1 MQRKEQP
8 RREIPANRIRDSSL
22 LSMAALGSFFSFCIF
37 HSFGV
42 LVVLAAGFGH
52 IPRTN
57 AQMSDNATDDGAPY
71 DGTGCGSAY
80 VCANTSVTGDNI
92 LTAIIIDAILG
103 WLCWVGFVL
112 WRGFF
117 PVYRGRE
124 ILPGVR
130 YRPPALSLK
139 GIGRYWNWM
148 WPTFGVTD
156 AEFLKSAGLD
166 ALVAVRILSYGL
178 ALFLPVGA
186 LAIAILIPVN
196 YTSNGLIVDGAVASN
211 TSDSNLT
218 YVFARMTMSN
228 IPNGSSLLWIHFVF
242 LFCAVAYGCWLITLY
257 YEENISLQHTMFS
270 SYISDLKKGIAFD
283 VSSGAQITDGEGR
296 PQSAALQRILGESGV
311 ELGEDQVK
319 SLEEVAGNLEEG
331 TVNRRVAQMMD
342 PSNDKLLA
350 QAFRQTV
357 QKPEKGQLWPVK
369 RPTPFTASR
378 PEFAGRYAVLVID
391 EPRKQFRQSATVKMM
406 RRSKS
411 GVKRE
416 DQRQKKKGWWAYVT
430 GGFFSTSQ
438 DPMDGNPLD
447 SEAAATPS
455 PSESGKDEAVE
466 ALSVSVS
473 KDLHMPEND
482 LSNRK
487 VKTSCC
493 GMVKQS
499 EEAFK
504 GQMEDRKQR
513 IKYIEETFIRLFGDD
528 FHAIVPVYNTE
539 KIDALIARRWQIQA
553 KVVRVE
559 RLIALA
565 EGRQI
570 KEGSKSEKNEA
581 KKQAR
586 LAKLRDNLATLNEK
600 DAALDKLVAEEKEQI
615 LMNPAC
621 ASFIAVFHSA
631 MAAATASN
639 LNANPL
645 SWRGFHC
652 VPCPDPENI
661 NYPAVTTQASG
672 RAHRTFSSLFFIVLV
687 MVFPLGIF
695 TGAASQLE
703 TAICGAPE
711 NGTLSAS
718 GSWICSDDFWAKL
731 IMNIITGLLPQL
743 LLTLYQSVFLPFY
756 IMFCSQAERTHV
768 SLSKLDLRCAQLF
781 FHWNVWN
788 FFIGSMLGGT
798 FVNGLREAIQDPGE
812 IVTILGNAIPAASNY
827 FINYVILRALTMTM
841 FRLFYPHA
849 CVGMNIAQWFFVM
862 PKPKTPMDFA
872 RAHPLRNCRFS
883 RDLSISV
890 LTIFVASMTYS
901 VISPFILVWTMIYF
915 CLMYMVRIKS
925 HCCRSD
931 AYLSLD
937 CSFDHSTR
945 FGGTSSFM
953 SISLATDPSGR
964 CGPSTPTG
972 SWRYS
977 R

>member
-1 MQRKEQP
+1 
-8 RREIPANRIRDSSL
+8 
-22 LSMAALGSFFSFCIF
+22 MAD
-37 HSFGV
+37 
-42 LVVLAAGFGH
+42 
-52 IPRTN
+52 
-57 AQMSDNATDDGAPY
+57 DNSTSY
-71 DGTGCGSAY
+71 DGTGCGSEY
-80 VCANTSVTGDNI
+80 VCSNTTTTGDNI
-92 LTAIIIDAILG
+92 VTAIVIDALLG

-124 ILPGVR
+124 VLPGVR

-148 WPTFGVTD
+148 WPSFGIND

-196 YTSNGLIVDGAVASN
+196 YTANGLVEDGYAPSN
-211 TSDSNLT
+211 VSDSNLT

-228 IPNGSSLLWIHFVF
+228 IPNGSALLWIHFVF

-257 YEENISLQHTMFS
+257 YEENISLQHSMFS
-270 SYISDLKKGIAFD
+270 SYINDLKKGIAFD
-283 VSSGAQITDGEGR
+283 LSSGAQITDGQGR
-296 PQSAALQRILGESGV
+296 PQSAALQRILGESGID
-311 ELGEDQVK
+311 LGEDTAKQ
-319 SLEEVAGNLEEG
+319 LEEVAENLEEG
-331 TVNRRVAQMMD
+331 SVNRRVAKMMD
-342 PSNDKLLA
+342 PSNDNLLA

-357 QKPEKGQLWPVK
+357 QKPKKGQLWPVK

-378 PEFAGRYAVLVID
+378 PEFAGRYAVLVVD
-391 EPRKQFRQSATVKMM
+391 EPRKRFRQSATVRMM

-411 GVKRE
+411 GVERDE
-416 DQRQKKKGWWAYVT
+416 KKLKKDRWWANI
-430 GGFFSTSQ
+430 GGFFSTKS
-438 DPMDGNPLD
+438 DPVDDTSLD
-447 SEAAATPS
+447 SDGTELDRSQIPS
-455 PSESGKDEAVE
+455 PSESAKDEAAE
-466 ALSVSVS
+466 AVSSSVS
-473 KDLHMPEND
+473 KDLHMTENHLTD
-482 LSNRK
+482 RK
-487 VKTSCC
+487 VRTGCC
-493 GMVKQS
+493 GMVKER
-499 EEAFK
+499 EEAFEAK
-504 GQMEDRKQR
+504 MTDRKER
-513 IKYIEETFIRLFGDD
+513 IEYIERTFIRLFGDD
-528 FHAIVPVYNTE
+528 FHAIVPVYSTE

-553 KVVRVE
+553 KAARVE
-559 RLIALA
+559 WSIEFA
-565 EGRQI
+565 EGKQT
-570 KEGSKSEKNEA
+570 KYYPWVLDFKLPKDWSKSEANES
-581 KKQAR
+581 KRQKQ
-586 LAKLRDNLATLNEK
+586 LAKLRDQLATLQEK

-652 VPCPDPENI
+652 LPCPDPENI
-661 NYPAVTTQASG
+661 NYPAVTTRAFG
-672 RAHRTFSSLFFIVLV
+672 RAHRTFSSLFFIILV

-711 NGTLSAS
+711 DATASAS

-731 IMNIITGLLPQL
+731 IMGILTGLLPQL
-743 LLTLYQSVFLPFY
+743 LLTIYQSVFLPIY
-756 IMFCSQAERTHV
+756 VMFCAQAERKHV

-788 FFIGSMLGGT
+788 FFFGSMLGGT
-798 FVNGLREAIQDPGE
+798 FINGLREAVKDPSS
-812 IVTILGNAIPAASNY
+812 IVSILGNAVPAASNY

-841 FRLFYPHA
+841 FRLFWPHA
-849 CVGMNIAQWFFVM
+849 CLGMNIAQWFYVM

-872 RAHPLRNCRFS
+872 RANPLRNCRFS

-901 VISPFILVWTMIYF
+901 IISPFILVWTMIYF
-915 CLMYMVRIKS
+915 CLMYMVRIRAALFAPPS
-925 HCCRSD
+925 
-931 AYLSLD
+931 
-937 CSFDHSTR
+937 CSPHSR
-945 FGGTSSFM
+945 VRP
-953 SISLATDPSGR
+953 LNHPSGLEI
-964 CGPSTPTG
+964 STVVCLSVLLQILRADVDLLCPQARG
-972 SWRYS
+972 HICVDNPLHRRHVPHQAGLVAGWHHPHPRRDSHAGIRQVYFG
-977 R
+977 

>member
-1 MQRKEQP
+1 
-8 RREIPANRIRDSSL
+8 
-22 LSMAALGSFFSFCIF
+22 MAD
-37 HSFGV
+37 
-42 LVVLAAGFGH
+42 
-52 IPRTN
+52 
-57 AQMSDNATDDGAPY
+57 DNSTSY
-71 DGTGCGSAY
+71 DGTGCGTEY
-80 VCANTSVTGDNI
+80 VCSNTTTTGDNI
-92 LTAIIIDAILG
+92 ITAIVIDAILG

-148 WPTFGVTD
+148 WPSFGVTD

-196 YTSNGLIVDGAVASN
+196 YTANGLVEDGAVPSN
-211 TSDSNLT
+211 VSEGNLT

-257 YEENISLQHTMFS
+257 YEENISLQHTMLS
-270 SYISDLKKGIAFD
+270 SYINDLKKGIAFD
-283 VSSGAQITDGEGR
+283 ESSGARITDDAGR
-296 PQSAALQRILGESGV
+296 PQSVALQRILGESSI
-311 ELGEDQVK
+311 ELGEDQAK
-319 SLEEVAGNLEEG
+319 QLEEVAENLEEG
-331 TVNRRVAQMMD
+331 TVNRRVAKMMD
-342 PSNDKLLA
+342 SSNDKLLA
-350 QAFRQTV
+350 QAFRETV
-357 QKPEKGQLWPVK
+357 QKPKKGQLWPVK

-378 PEFAGRYAVLVID
+378 PEFAGRYAVLVVD
-391 EPRKQFRQSATVKMM
+391 EPRKRFRQSATVKMM
-406 RRSKS
+406 RRSKT
-411 GVKRE
+411 GVERE
-416 DQRQKKKGWWAYVT
+416 EQKAKKKGWWASIT
-430 GGFFSTSQ
+430 GGFFSTSS
-438 DPMDGNPLD
+438 DPTDIPLD
-447 SEAAATPS
+447 SGATESPS
-455 PSESGKDEAVE
+455 PSDFAKDEATE
-466 ALSVSVS
+466 AISSSVS
-473 KDLHMPEND
+473 KDLHMPENELTD
-482 LSNRK
+482 RK
-487 VKTSCC
+487 VRTGCC
-493 GMVKQS
+493 GMVKES
-499 EEAFK
+499 GEAFQAK
-504 GQMEDRKQR
+504 MTDRQQR
-513 IKYIEETFIRLFGDD
+513 IEYIEKTFIRLFGDD

-553 KVVRVE
+553 KAARVE
-559 RLIALA
+559 WSIAFV
-565 EGRQI
+565 EGKQTNYYPWVLNFQLPG
-570 KEGSKSEKNEA
+570 KKSKSEANEA
-581 KKQAR
+581 KKQKR
-586 LAKLRDNLATLNEK
+586 LDKLRDELSILQEK

-615 LMNPAC
+615 VMNPAS

-652 VPCPDPENI
+652 LPCPDPENL
-661 NYPAVTTQASG
+661 NYPAVTTRAFG
-672 RAHRTFSSLFFIVLV
+672 RAHRTFSSLFFIILV

-703 TAICGAPE
+703 TAICGVPE
-711 NGTLSAS
+711 DATASAS

-731 IMNIITGLLPQL
+731 IMGIITGLLPQL
-743 LLTLYQSVFLPFY
+743 LLTLYQSVFLPIY
-756 IMFCSQAERTHV
+756 IMFCSQAERKHM

-798 FVNGLREAIQDPGE
+798 FINGLREAIKDPSS
-812 IVTILGNAIPAASNY
+812 IVSILGNAVPAASNY

-901 VISPFILVWTMIYF
+901 IISPFILVWTMIYF
-915 CLMYMVRIKS
+915 CLMYMVRS
-925 HCCRSD
+925 QTRCRRRD
-931 AYLSLD
+931 DDLLTLSPVL
-937 CSFDHSTR
+937 CTR
-945 FGGTSSFM
+945 FGGISSSM
-953 SISLATDPSGR
+953 SISLAIDPLGR
-964 CGPSTPTG
+964 CGPSMPIG
-972 SWRYS
+972 SWPYS